1 MARTINNRVGEHFK
15 NRKDLGE
22 YEFVIIEYNNREDVV
37 IEFQDKHKAKVHT
50 QYHKCK
56 DGGVKNPY
64 HPIIYGVGYIGQ
76 GKYKSRI
83 DGKLTKEYDE
93 WKSFLQR
100 SNDKE
105 YKKKELTYKDTY
117 TNEYFYNF
125 QNYCKWR
132 EDNYYEVEGEKMCLD
147 KDILIK
153 GNKEYAPDK
162 CIFVPQRINN
172 LFTKNDCKRGNLPIG
187 VNYRKDKNKYE
198 ASCSILNNNIK
209 KRKHIGYYNTP
220 EEAFLAYK
228 QFKEQYIKQ
237 VADEYKGRIPDR
249 LYEAMYKWEVEIDD

>member
-22 YEFVIIEYNNREDVV
+22 YEFVIIEYNNGEDVV

-56 DGGVKNPY
+56 NGGVKNPY

-105 YKKKELTYKDTY
+105 YKKKEPTYKDTY
-117 TNEYFYNF
+117 TTFSGCDIVCSFGSHIIGEIQGISYSVT
-125 QNYCKWR
+125 R
-132 EDNYYEVEGEKMCLD
+132 EK
-147 KDILIK
+147 
-153 GNKEYAPDK
+153 AP
-162 CIFVPQRINN
+162 
-172 LFTKNDCKRGNLPIG
+172 
-187 VNYRKDKNKYE
+187 VN
-198 ASCSILNNNIK
+198 
-209 KRKHIGYYNTP
+209 
-220 EEAFLAYK
+220 
-228 QFKEQYIKQ
+228 
-237 VADEYKGRIPDR
+237 V
-249 LYEAMYKWEVEIDD
+249 